1 VSIDVSIDPTKYRQ
15 VLGHF
20 PTGVTV
26 ITGMQGD
33 EPVGFTIGSFS
44 SVSLDPPLVGFLP
57 QVTSERWP
65 AIEASGS
72 FCVNVLGAHQGEL
85 CWRFA
90 RTGLDHQFEGIG
102 WSQSPITGSPVL
114 DGVIAWMDCTIYKV
128 VEAGDHWFVMGEI
141 KEFAHLHPDEDPLPL
156 LFYRGKLGGFLP
168 R

>member
-1 VSIDVSIDPTKYRQ
+1 MSIDPTRYRQ

-26 ITGMQGD
+26 ITGGR
-33 EPVGFTIGSFS
+33 ERPVGITIGSFT
-44 SVSLDPPLVGFLP
+44 SVSLDPPLVGFFP
-57 QVTSERWP
+57 QVGSDRWP
-65 AIEASGS
+65 EIEASAA
-72 FCVNVLGAHQGEL
+72 FCVNILSAHQGEL

-90 RTGLDHQFEGIG
+90 RPGAADQFEGVA
-102 WSQSPITGSPVL
+102 WQPAPHTASPIL

-141 KEFAHLHPDEDPLPL
+141 LQFEHVHPDEDPLPL

-168 R
+168 Q